1 MDTSNSTQ
9 RKLQTLLQEYS
20 TRGTIGDNR
29 IAGLFDM
36 ATTDFEALEHAAPSV
51 FCGDESAKEVGIE
64 VARWLVRQPA
74 ESVQRAGAG
83 LMWSIAEAGC
93 SRASILALIDLAEL
107 MFTGRGRPVDPVGAI
122 DRLYRAAYTAG
133 YDEVGLCSAAIAQ
146 VWAYGKCGLVDH
158 EWAQHYFQ
166 VAADDDVVEPAYEAG
181 LFFDTA
187 AAGGSRHSAE
197 PDYDAASLYYS
208 VAYEAGHPEARTRLG
223 MILTSGVFKDA
234 DFELGIELLEE
245 SAGASDE
252 MAIEALRKLRL
263 N

>member
-1 MDTSNSTQ
+1 MKKRNWTRQ
-9 RKLQTLLQEYS
+9 KLEAFLQEYAGC
-20 TRGTIGDNR
+20 GTVGDTL
-29 IAGLFDM
+29 IAGAFEL
-36 ATTDFEALEHAAPSV
+36 ATTDFEALELAALTICRS
-51 FCGDESAKEVGIE
+51 DEGVNQVGIE
-64 VARWLVRQPA
+64 VARWLLQQPSEPA
-74 ESVQRAGAG
+74 QKAGAA
-83 LMWSIAEAGC
+83 LLRSISEAGC
-93 SRASILALIDLAEL
+93 SRSSVLALIELAEL
-107 MFTGRGRPVDPVGAI
+107 MFTGRGTPIDPVSAI
-122 DRLYRAAYTAG
+122 DRLYRAWYTAG
-133 YDEVGLCSAAIAQ
+133 YNEVGLCFAAIAQ

-181 LFFDTA
+181 LYFDSP

-223 MILTSGVFKDA
+223 MILTSGVLKDA
-234 DFELGIELLEE
+234 DFELGIELLED

>member
-1 MDTSNSTQ
+1 
-9 RKLQTLLQEYS
+9 
-20 TRGTIGDNR
+20 
-29 IAGLFDM
+29 
-36 ATTDFEALEHAAPSV
+36 
-51 FCGDESAKEVGIE
+51 
-64 VARWLVRQPA
+64 
-74 ESVQRAGAG
+74 
-83 LMWSIAEAGC
+83 
-93 SRASILALIDLAEL
+93 
-107 MFTGRGRPVDPVGAI
+107 
-122 DRLYRAAYTAG
+122 
-133 YDEVGLCSAAIAQ
+133 
-146 VWAYGKCGLVDH
+146 VDH

-166 VAADDDVVEPAYEAG
+166 VAADDDIVEPVYEAG
-181 LFFDTA
+181 LFFDSP

-197 PDYDAASLYYS
+197 PDYEAAWLYYC